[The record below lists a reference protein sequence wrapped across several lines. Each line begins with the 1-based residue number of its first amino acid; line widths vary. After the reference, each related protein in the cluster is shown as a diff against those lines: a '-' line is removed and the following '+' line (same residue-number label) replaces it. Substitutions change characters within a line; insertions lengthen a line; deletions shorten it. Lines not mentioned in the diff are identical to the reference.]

1 MSIGANIK
9 KYRLEHGWTQ
19 TELGKKLGISC
30 KTVSAYES
38 DTQNPKPQTIRKFAD
53 ALGIRVETLLDDNSN
68 TDDSPQSIGEFIKL
82 KRKQLNLTQ
91 KDLAAR
97 LGVSD
102 AMVSAYETGKR
113 NPKPTTIRKIA
124 EAFSMSPEEIAINYQ
139 NELQATF
146 VKTLRKNPILFQMY
160 ERTDADAV
168 TMPDTSVIDEE
179 KMKELENVGVALPN
193 YNPNLRP
200 RMIAAQIRK
209 LNMAGQQKL
218 IDYMEDLLK
227 IPSYQKEASSCQEQQ
242 KMQAPSESE
251 QTEPGKQE

>member
-53 ALGIRVETLLDDNSN
+53 ALGIRVEALLDDNSN

-124 EAFSMSPEEIAINYQ
+124 EAFSMSPEEIKLNYK
-139 NELQATF
+139 NELQATY
-146 VKTLRKNPILFQMY
+146 VKLVQTTPFLAHR
-160 ERTDADAV
+160 
-168 TMPDTSVIDEE
+168 
-179 KMKELENVGVALPN
+179 
-193 YNPNLRP
+193 YNKSGHFP
-200 RMIAAQIRK
+200 RMPENSALDKRKMEEIEDAGIVLPTYSLQSRIHLIEAQVEK
-209 LNMAGQQKL
+209 LNEAGQKKL
-218 IDYMEDLLK
+218 IAYMEDLLK

-251 QTEPGKQE
+251 QTELGKQE